1 VLTADRAETLSAPRG
16 VADSAGD
23 VSQSPSP
30 RTLPS
35 AGDGATV
42 EIAVAQASP
51 GPESAAPAKGTPRSR
66 HEPTDGAFEP
76 APRSHALTASTR
88 RARLDLPERCTHWLS
103 HLLAR
108 RLPPARVLE
117 LGCAHGGYVALLG
130 WAGFTATGTE
140 MSPWVVEFS
149 RQTFG
154 IDALAGPIET
164 QPFAPGSFD
173 VIVLNDVLEHLPT
186 PAATLAH
193 CARLLAPDGFFVI
206 QTPEYKEHL
215 THGDLVANQDIFL
228 RHMDGN
234 NDEHLYLYSR
244 RSATEFFTRLGF
256 SALEFANPVYSYD
269 LFFTAARAPLVTNS
283 EEKIAAALATLP
295 TGRLVQALLDQAA
308 ESTDRSWAIQ
318 RLETALAAK
327 K

>member
-1 VLTADRAETLSAPRG
+1 VDE
-16 VADSAGD
+16 
-23 VSQSPSP
+23 
-30 RTLPS
+30 
-35 AGDGATV
+35 
-42 EIAVAQASP
+42 
-51 GPESAAPAKGTPRSR
+51 
-66 HEPTDGAFEP
+66 H
-76 APRSHALTASTR
+76 
-88 RARLDLPERCTHWLS
+88 

-154 IDALAGPIET
+154 INALAGPIET
-164 QPFAPGSFD
+164 QPFALGSFD

-193 CARLLAPDGFFVI
+193 CARLLSPDGFFVI

-215 THGDLVANQDIFL
+215 THADLVANQDIFL

-256 SALEFANPVYSYD
+256 PALEFANPVYNYD
-269 LFFTAARAPLVTNS
+269 MFFTAARAPLELHA
-283 EEKIAAALATLP
+283 EEKIAAALATKP
-295 TGRLVQALLDQAA
+295 TGRLVQALLDKAA
-308 ESTDRSWAIQ
+308 ESTDRGWAIQ
-318 RLETALAAK
+318 RLETALGAK

>member
-1 VLTADRAETLSAPRG
+1 MSASP
-16 VADSAGD
+16 AA
-23 VSQSPSP
+23 PSP
-30 RTLPS
+30 AARARVCWCGHPTLAAYS
-35 AGDGATV
+35 ADYHVCHACGTLVSRAPLPPEAFTV
-42 EIAVAQASP
+42 QNDSGELYS
-51 GPESAAPAKGTPRSR
+51 KDYW
-66 HEPTDGAFEP
+66 HERQTEHHGLPDI
-76 APRSHALTASTR
+76 TR
-88 RARLDLPERCTHWLS
+88 RARLDLSERCTHWLR

-140 MSPWVVEFS
+140 MSPWVVDFS

-164 QPFAPGSFD
+164 QPFAAGSFD

-193 CARLLAPDGFFVI
+193 CAGLLAPDGFFVI

-215 THGDLVANQDIFL
+215 THADLVANQDIFL

-256 SALEFANPVYSYD
+256 PALEFANPVYSYD
-269 LFFTAARAPLVTNS
+269 MFFTAARAPLALHA
-283 EEKIAAALATLP
+283 EEKISAALAAQP
-295 TGRLVQALLDQAA
+295 TGRLVQALLDKAA
-308 ESTDRSWAIQ
+308 ESTDRGWAIQ

>member
-1 VLTADRAETLSAPRG
+1 MSTGLAAPSISSRARVCWCGHPTLSSYSADYHVCHACGTLVSRAPLPAEAFT
-16 VADSAGD
+16 VQSDSGELYSKD
-23 VSQSPSP
+23 YWHQ
-30 RTLPS
+30 RQTNHHGLP
-35 AGDGATV
+35 D
-42 EIAVAQASP
+42 I
-51 GPESAAPAKGTPRSR
+51 
-66 HEPTDGAFEP
+66 
-76 APRSHALTASTR
+76 TR
-88 RARLDLPERCTHWLS
+88 RARLDLPERCTHWLR

-140 MSPWVVEFS
+140 MSPWVVEFAKK
-149 RQTFG
+149 TFG
-154 IDALAGPIET
+154 IAALAGPIEQ

-186 PAATLAH
+186 PATTLAH

-215 THGDLVANQDIFL
+215 THADLVATQDIFL

-244 RSATEFFTRLGF
+244 RSAAVFFARLGF
-256 SALEFANPVYSYD
+256 PVLDFANPVYNYD
-269 LFFTAARAPLVTNS
+269 MFFTASRSALPNHSDVAIAEALTTQPL
-283 EEKIAAALATLP
+283 
-295 TGRLVQALLDQAA
+295 GRLALALLDKAA
-308 ESTDRSWAIQ
+308 ESADRGWAIQ

>member
-1 VLTADRAETLSAPRG
+1 MSASP
-16 VADSAGD
+16 AA
-23 VSQSPSP
+23 PSP
-30 RTLPS
+30 ASRARACWCGHPTFAAYSADYHVCNACGTLVSRAPLPPE
-35 AGDGATV
+35 AFTV
-42 EIAVAQASP
+42 QTDSGELYS
-51 GPESAAPAKGTPRSR
+51 KDYW
-66 HEPTDGAFEP
+66 HERQTEHHGLPDI
-76 APRSHALTASTR
+76 TR
-88 RARLDLPERCTHWLS
+88 RARLDVPERCTHWLR

-117 LGCAHGGYVALLG
+117 LGCAHGGYVALLS

-154 IDALAGPIET
+154 INALAGPIET

-215 THGDLVANQDIFL
+215 THADLVANQDIFL

-256 SALEFANPVYSYD
+256 PALEFANPVYSYD
-269 LFFTAARAPLVTNS
+269 MFFTAAHAPLAMHP
-283 EEKIAAALATLP
+283 EEKISAALAAQP
-295 TGRLVQALLDQAA
+295 TGRLVQALLDKAA
-308 ESTDRSWAIQ
+308 ESTDRGWAIQ
-318 RLETALAAK
+318 RLETALEAK

>member
-1 VLTADRAETLSAPRG
+1 MSASP
-16 VADSAGD
+16 AA
-23 VSQSPSP
+23 PSP
-30 RTLPS
+30 AARARVCWCGHPTLAAYS
-35 AGDGATV
+35 ADYHVCHACGTLVSRA
-42 EIAVAQASP
+42 P
-51 GPESAAPAKGTPRSR
+51 LPPEAFNVQNDSGELYSKDYW
-66 HEPTDGAFEP
+66 HERQTEHHGLPDI
-76 APRSHALTASTR
+76 TR
-88 RARLDLPERCTHWLS
+88 RARLDLPERCTHWLR

-164 QPFAPGSFD
+164 QPLAAGSFD

-215 THGDLVANQDIFL
+215 THADLVANQDIFQ

-256 SALEFANPVYSYD
+256 PALEFANPVYSYD
-269 LFFTAARAPLVTNS
+269 MFFTAARAPLALHA
-283 EEKIAAALATLP
+283 EEKISAALAAQP
-295 TGRLVQALLDQAA
+295 TGRLVQALLDKAA
-308 ESTDRSWAIQ
+308 ESTDRGWAIQ
-318 RLETALAAK
+318 RLETTLAAK